1 MKKIVEVA
9 QEDIDVRNKVLTYL
23 EKKHID
29 TEIMN
34 DIKWAFNALFET
46 QDDYF
51 ALLDKLEQLN
61 VPANSSVKTE
71 SVETH
76 SELNPKL
83 WTKDQK
89 LKPEILTRLMD
100 IAEEFIN
107 YIDIPINIA
116 DIQIVGSNV
125 SYNYNE
131 NSDLDLHFIVNFEL
145 TYIQPEILQQLYNAK
160 KSGFNDKYDLSING
174 IPVEVYIEDIN
185 AGNAT
190 NGRYSIIED
199 DWIVKPKPITYDIP
213 DISNELNKYKQLI
226 NDALKSTDYTKIENL
241 INEIYMNRKLGL
253 AEQGEASVG
262 NLVFKE
268 LRNMNVIQ
276 KLRDRYFELKS
287 KELSL

>member
-29 TEIMN
+29 TEIIN

>member
-1 MKKIVEVA
+1 MQKLLEVEQEDLNTRDKVLSYLSKKKI
-9 QEDIDVRNKVLTYL
+9 DP
-23 EKKHID
+23 
-29 TEIMN
+29 EIMN

-61 VPANSSVKTE
+61 VPSTSSVKTE
-71 SVETH
+71 ALEVH
-76 SELNPKL
+76 NELNPKL
-83 WTKDQK
+83 WTNDGK
-89 LKPEILTRLMD
+89 LKPEILARLMD